1 MQCYYS
7 ISNSSCDREGVIG
20 WVLVL
25 WVENG
30 MQAEAE
36 ERLEEAAAAAGG
48 GGVVNSKKAKRGSF
62 DLAVA
67 SSSSLLLALPTC
79 PPPIV
84 RPMEMNSLQISQLK
98 I

>member
-1 MQCYYS
+1 M
-7 ISNSSCDREGVIG
+7 
-20 WVLVL
+20 VLVL
-25 WVENG
+25 WVEGG

-48 GGVVNSKKAKRGSF
+48 GGVNSEKAKRGSF
-62 DLAVA
+62 DMAAA

-79 PPPIV
+79 PPTIV
-84 RPMEMNSLQISQLK
+84 RPMEMNPLQISQLQ

>member
-1 MQCYYS
+1 
-7 ISNSSCDREGVIG
+7 VIG
-20 WVLVL
+20 RVLVL

-36 ERLEEAAAAAGG
+36 ERLEEAAAGG
-48 GGVVNSKKAKRGSF
+48 GVNSKKAKRGSF

-67 SSSSLLLALPTC
+67 SSSSLLLALPTW

-84 RPMEMNSLQISQLK
+84 RPMEMNPLQISQLK

>member
-20 WVLVL
+20 RVLVL

-30 MQAEAE
+30 MQAEAK

-48 GGVVNSKKAKRGSF
+48 GVNSKKAKRGSL

-84 RPMEMNSLQISQLK
+84 RPMEMNPLQISQLK